1 MTTRIPINGQ
11 RFYKGR
17 TPLNLPDGELTES
30 DFAAETWDEV
40 KGWRTVAAIGDTVTP
55 IPITEVNA
63 PRDYTMAGT
72 KAGGTQEQA
81 FNYVPGD
88 AGQAAMK
95 AAKGNG
101 YNYNFKI
108 VWPAIAAPRSTTVTI
123 TVATPGVVSWTAHGL
138 AADTAV
144 VFTTTGALPTGLT
157 AGTTYYVKTVLS
169 ADTFSVA
176 ATVGGAAI
184 ATSSTQSGVHTATT
198 VPSGA
203 ERKYRATLLNAI
215 EPGGEVNALV
225 GVTYSL
231 AVNSNI
237 VDKEALS

>member
-1 MTTRIPINGQ
+1 MVTRIPINGQ
-11 RFYKGR
+11 RFYIGG
-17 TPLNLPDGELTES
+17 TPLDLP
-30 DFAAETWDEV
+30 AAELVEADFSAYSWTEV
-40 KGWRTVAAIGDTVTP
+40 LGWRTVAAIGDTVAP
-55 IPITEVNA
+55 IAITEVNA
-63 PRDYTMAGT
+63 PRDFTIAGT
-72 KAGGTQEQA
+72 KSGGTQEQA
-81 FNYVPGD
+81 FNSVPGD

-101 YNYNFKI
+101 YNYPFKI
-108 VWPAIAAPRSTTVTI
+108 VWPARAAPRSAAVTI

-176 ATVGGAAI
+176 ATVGGTAI
-184 ATSSTQSGVHTATT
+184 TTSSTQSGTHTATT
-198 VPSGA
+198 VPSGE
-203 ERKYRATLLNAI
+203 ERKYLGTVLNAI
-215 EPGGEVNALV
+215 EPGGEVNALS
-225 GVTYSL
+225 GVTFSI

-237 VDKEALS
+237 VEKAALS